1 MAAWRTLQVTSI
13 LGIIGIYTYISLHLP
28 MGMGVEIIDLES
40 PSRGAKTKKGGWCNI
55 WTWGSLWRRLWHL
68 GDENPDVFGPGMSFE
83 KMISGSFFFLRRVG
97 FDPLSLRLEWF
108 DGRDLFFLG
117 DFYFWWSF
125 LLFDDLEVLQKIIQ
139 KNWEPW
145 VPDKH
150 VVKRRGKIQHLEW
163 FGNSQLVQ
171 DFRHEQSGNK
181 KKARGVYIHQDY
193 WQLLV
198 IIVLLFS
205 ACAFQS
211 HLCHYV
217 PDALPPLKLYIAPQN
232 WWLEGN
238 PFVVCS
244 G

>member
-1 MAAWRTLQVTSI
+1 MKKALA
-13 LGIIGIYTYISLHLP
+13 
-28 MGMGVEIIDLES
+28 
-40 PSRGAKTKKGGWCNI
+40 SR
-55 WTWGSLWRRLWHL
+55 RFF
-68 GDENPDVFGPGMSFE
+68 PDVFGPGMSFG
-83 KMISGSFFFLRRVG
+83 KISDGWWRWWKGSFRRRVG
-97 FDPLSLRLEWF
+97 YDPFFAFGVIWWERLV
-108 DGRDLFFLG
+108 FFCKVI
-117 DFYFWWSF
+117 FT
-125 LLFDDLEVLQKIIQ
+125 FDDRFYCLMTLKSCRKSHN

-150 VVKRRGKIQHLEW
+150 VVKRRGKLQHLEW

-211 HLCHYV
+211 HLCQYV

>member
-1 MAAWRTLQVTSI
+1 MKKALA
-13 LGIIGIYTYISLHLP
+13 
-28 MGMGVEIIDLES
+28 
-40 PSRGAKTKKGGWCNI
+40 SR
-55 WTWGSLWRRLWHL
+55 RFF
-68 GDENPDVFGPGMSFE
+68 PDVLGPGWASDGWWRWW
-83 KMISGSFFFLRRVG
+83 KGFFKEEL
-97 FDPLSLRLEWF
+97 DTILSLRLEWF
-108 DGRDLFFLG
+108 DGRDFF
-117 DFYFWWSF
+117 FQVIFT
-125 LLFDDLEVLQKIIQ
+125 FDDRFYYLKTLKSSRKSYKKKLRALSSRQTCGFQKAR
-139 KNWEPW
+139 E
-145 VPDKH
+145 
-150 VVKRRGKIQHLEW
+150 IQHLEW

-238 PFVVCS
+238 PFVVLFWFTNAAPS
-244 G
+244 LDLFPATSTTVEAM

>member
-1 MAAWRTLQVTSI
+1 M
-13 LGIIGIYTYISLHLP
+13 
-28 MGMGVEIIDLES
+28 
-40 PSRGAKTKKGGWCNI
+40 KKGGWCNI

-68 GDENPDVFGPGMSFE
+68 GGFSLMFWAQDELRTVDDVGGRVFLKKSWIRSCLCVWSDLMGE
-83 KMISGSFFFLRRVG
+83 TFFFR
-97 FDPLSLRLEWF
+97 W
-108 DGRDLFFLG
+108 
-117 DFYFWWSF
+117 F
-125 LLFDDLEVLQKIIQ
+125 LLLMIVSIIWRPWSPPENHTKKKLRALSSRQTCGFQKAR
-139 KNWEPW
+139 E
-145 VPDKH
+145 
-150 VVKRRGKIQHLEW
+150 IQHLEW

-238 PFVVCS
+238 PFVVLFWFTNAAPS
-244 G
+244 LDLFPATSTTVEAM